1 MKMNISLKH
10 VIAVALLA
18 ITLVGCSAVAAA
30 PPSQSQTD
38 TGAGTATVSRQITV
52 VGIGEVSLVPDIA
65 NVNLGAEATADTVK
79 DAKAEVD
86 KQIEAILTTLKGLG
100 IADKDIQTSS
110 YSIYLERDPMPVVSE
125 GGESTSSHYRV
136 SNTLQVTIRDIDTV
150 GEVLDAVVEAG
161 ANQVYGVYFTVADDE
176 AWQSKARAA
185 AVANAK
191 ERAAEL
197 AQLNGVALGDV
208 LTISEVIGSSP
219 VISVARE
226 AAAMGGGIAPG
237 ELQLSTQIQITY
249 AIQ

>member
-1 MKMNISLKH
+1 MRMNISFKH

-38 TGAGTATVSRQITV
+38 AGSGTATVSRQITV

-79 DAKAEVD
+79 EAKAEVD
-86 KQIEAILTTLKGLG
+86 SQIEAILGTLKDLG

-110 YSIYLERDPMPVVSE
+110 YSIYLERDPMPVVSA

-136 SNTLQVTIRDIDTV
+136 SNTLQVTIRDIDIV

-161 ANQVYGVYFTVADDE
+161 ANQVYGVNFTVADDE

-208 LTISEVIGSSP
+208 LTISEVIGTSP
-219 VISVARE
+219 TPRVAFE

-237 ELQLSTQIQITY
+237 ELQLSTQVQITY

>member
-1 MKMNISLKH
+1 MKTIISFKH
-10 VIAVALLA
+10 VVAVALLA
-18 ITLVGCSAVAAA
+18 IALVGCSAVAAA

-38 TGAGTATVSRQITV
+38 TGSSTVSRYVTV
-52 VGIGEVSLVPDIA
+52 VGTGEVSLVPDVA
-65 NVNLGAEATADTVK
+65 NVNLGAEASAETVK
-79 DAKAEVD
+79 EAKAKVD

-110 YSIYLERDPMPVVSE
+110 YSIYLERDPAPVGSKD
-125 GGESTSSHYRV
+125 GESTTSHYRV
-136 SNTLQVTIRDIDTV
+136 SNTLQVTIRDIDIV

-191 ERAAEL
+191 ERATEL
-197 AQLNGVALGDV
+197 AQLSGVELGDV
-208 LTISEVIGSSP
+208 LTISEVVGAGSVP
-219 VISVARE
+219 MVAYDR
-226 AAAMGGGIAPG
+226 AAGGAGIAPG
-237 ELQLSTQIQITY
+237 ELQLSTQVQITF